1 MGEGAVGLD
10 LQAEDC
16 RAEAGAFRQQ
26 PAQDGAGQEHA
37 FRSESLERGE
47 RLDSSGDDKCI
58 CDLFLRSLTAMENF
72 NAKLY

>member
-1 MGEGAVGLD
+1 MGERPVGLD

-16 RAEAGAFRQQ
+16 RAEAGASRQQ